1 MSINLT
7 DELNAKTK
15 KGKLGAA
22 RQMYLDGD
30 TKNLQQAYEETS
42 THFDTLDTRSSQMEK
57 AIQDI
62 SATGGAST
70 ANAVSYDNTISELKA
85 VNIQGAVDEVSSISH
100 FAKRG
105 SAINISTNYNS
116 LNTTEVLTL
125 SQAINKVSSKDRV
138 LGFQGTY
145 LASDGW
151 HTIIYTGDSL
161 STWVDSTKWINFTD
175 NIFNSI
181 SKNATFAGIAIP
193 TTNPGSPGGPVFYLA
208 TQPGTYSNFNG
219 IEILNDETVIL
230 SWNNGTWSKEDCGLA
245 TMESVMNI
253 SSNDRFISNVKNGY
267 IHIDDGIKINVSSI
281 NNTVYSPIYYRV
293 QSHKTY
299 KINGLN
305 GLLVTL
311 YLYDIN
317 KSYIGYYKDSFFG
330 SYNLFTPQENVA
342 YIRIA
347 LRHSSSTLTKDTFD
361 YNIWFEEYKIETT
374 DIFNSFQCG
383 KLSIIGDS
391 ISTYNEEGYKI
402 EGYKTYYPN
411 YDVND
416 VKKTYWGRLLENNHG
431 EIEVNASWSGSCIT
445 NVRADSGYPSLC
457 DRIPLIGNPD
467 TIIIALGTN
476 DSNDKASIGDY
487 NYDASIAELD
497 ESKFAQA
504 YIKGIKMIQSTY
516 PHARII
522 CAIFKMGDSY
532 RTAIKIIADY
542 YGLEIIDASSY
553 QSVGDNK
560 HPSFNGMIEISNK
573 FVNILNRN
581 ETKDIATKYGSL
593 LTDISISYMDYAD
606 TFTFNESEDTLI
618 IKDSIYL
625 YPIDKSRIMIDASV
639 YTSPIEIGLKGLV
652 SGTKFLVYDS
662 SDKTIKTITPYQNY
676 VEKNDGIYIFA
687 IVQKVKYRVG
697 KTQFGKYEIH
707 TKNNVHRTISK
718 GFDGVFSTSEDS
730 SYFGMN
736 YIKTPGVY
744 IRRDSGSSRGS
755 LLFVSVTNNI
765 ISQSYLEIGTD
776 GKFSITERVFNN
788 ETEAWS
794 AFKNTQGI
802 SWLHL
807 PTISLNGTIIFEN
820 NKITFEGSA
829 YIYTKT
835 SRYPLPS
842 SGNLT
847 LTTAITKLIWDRVNN
862 VILDAAIDTYYD
874 ESDKVTLG
882 FIVRDSDGNIKNAL
896 LNAACQNI
904 VYPIQN
910 KSFAS
915 IYNPSKIKY
924 IPHRGVRNAEIPE
937 NTAYSVMFAALYGL
951 KYSECD
957 VRYTSDGI
965 GVIMHDATINRT
977 MYNTDTSEIS
987 DSTTIADN
995 TFETLSQFVY
1005 KSTNPLYRTK
1015 IQTVKEY
1022 IDACT
1027 QWNVCP
1033 IIQGSMSADDLE
1045 YCMKKLGDNWI
1056 AYDANNTAI
1065 RQYSDNVLC
1074 LTSTNFDNPEQ
1085 MVSYL
1090 KNIGGRVGLSRLH
1103 NEQLTDEYIAACKV
1117 NGFEIMASYA
1127 YEHQNIPDA
1136 IRRGVTIVLS
1146 DNVGK
1151 DTNRI
1156 LVSSFE
1162 GWSNFTHTGAVVDN
1176 KLSLGAE
1183 QYLQYNL
1190 TKKGNYKIYAQF
1202 SGLGNITLPN
1212 YTDTGVYG
1220 ENIFP
1225 MQDGVFIYTFLK
1237 LENESYTI
1245 NIKALQTLMISR
1257 LIIFYEEN

>member
-1 MSINLT
+1 MPINIT
-7 DELNAKTK
+7 DQLHAATT
-15 KGKLGAA
+15 KGKIASAKEVFLT
-22 RQMYLDGD
+22 GD
-30 TKNLQQAYEETS
+30 TENLQQIGEK
-42 THFDTLDTRSSQMEK
+42 THQLEDSIK
-57 AIQDI
+57 NIA
-62 SATGGAST
+62 ATGGAST
-70 ANAVSYDNTISELKA
+70 AAAVTFDNAASGMTA
-85 VNIQGAVDEVSSISH
+85 VNAQAAIDEVSSISY

-105 SAINISTNYNS
+105 STINISTNYNS
-116 LNTTEVLTL
+116 INTAEILTL
-125 SQAINKVSSKDRV
+125 SQAINKVPSKDRV
-138 LGFQGTY
+138 LRFQGIY
-145 LASDGW
+145 LASNGW
-151 HTIIYTGDSL
+151 HIIIYTGDSL
-161 STWVDSTKWINFTD
+161 STWADSTKWIDFTD
-175 NIFNSI
+175 SIFNSI
-181 SKNATFAGIAIP
+181 SENATFAGIATP
-193 TTNPGSPGGPVFYLA
+193 TTNPGTPNGPVFYLA
-208 TQPGTYSNFNG
+208 TQLGTYSNFNG
-219 IEILNDETVIL
+219 IEILNDEAVIL
-230 SWNNGTWSKEDCGLA
+230 SWNNGVWSKKDCGFA
-245 TMESVMNI
+245 TKESVINI
-253 SSNDRFISNVKNGY
+253 SSNNRFISSVKNGY
-267 IHIDDGIKINVSSI
+267 IHIGDGIKINSSKD
-281 NNTVYSPIYYRV
+281 NNTVYSPTYYRV

-299 KINGLN
+299 KINGLD

-317 KSYIGYYKDSFFG
+317 KSYIGYYKNSFFG
-330 SYNLFTPQENVA
+330 SYDLFTPQENVT

-347 LRHSSSTLTKDTFD
+347 LRLSSSTLTEDIFD
-361 YNIWFEEYKIETT
+361 YNVWFEEYKIETT

-391 ISTYNEEGYKI
+391 ISTYDEEGYKI
-402 EGYKTYYPN
+402 EGYRMYYPK

-416 VKKTYWGRLLENNHG
+416 IKKTYWGRLLENNHG
-431 EIEVNASWSGSCIT
+431 EIEVNASWSGSCVT
-445 NVRADSGYPSLC
+445 NVRAGNSYPTLC

-476 DSNDKASIGDY
+476 DSNDKASIGNY
-487 NYDASIAELD
+487 AYDASIAELD

-504 YIKGIKMIQSTY
+504 YIKGIKMIQSTH

-522 CAIFKMGDSY
+522 CVMFEMNDSY
-532 RTAIKIIADY
+532 RTAIKTIADY
-542 YGLEIIDASSY
+542 YGLETIDASSY

-573 FVNILNRN
+573 FVNLSNRN

-593 LTDISISYMDYAD
+593 LIDISLSYQTYAD
-606 TFTFNESEDTLI
+606 TFTFNESEDTLTI
-618 IKDSIYL
+618 NDNIYL
-625 YPIDKSRIMIDASV
+625 YPIGKSRIAIDISI
-639 YTSPIEIGLKGLV
+639 YNTPIEIGLKDLS

-662 SDKTIKTITPYQNY
+662 KDKTIKTITPYQGY
-676 VEKNDGIYIFA
+676 IEKSDDMYIFA
-687 IVQKVKYRVG
+687 IVQKISYRVG
-697 KTQFGKYEIH
+697 DTQLTKYEIH
-707 TKNNVHRTISK
+707 TKNNVHRVLNK
-718 GFDGVFSTSEDS
+718 DFNGVFSTNKDS
-730 SYFGMN
+730 PYFGMN
-736 YIKTPGVY
+736 HIKTPGVY
-744 IRRDSGSSRGS
+744 IRKDSNSSRGG
-755 LLFVSVTNNI
+755 LLFVSVTNDV
-765 ISQSYLEIGTD
+765 ISQSYLETGTD
-776 GKFSITERVFNN
+776 GKFSITERVFDN

-794 AFKNTQGI
+794 VFKNTQGI

-807 PTISLNGTIIFEN
+807 PTISLNGDIVFEN
-820 NKITFEGSA
+820 NKITFKGSA

-835 SRYPLPS
+835 SRYTLPS
-842 SGNLT
+842 SGSLT
-847 LTTAITKLIWDRVNN
+847 LTTSITKLIWDRVNN
-862 VILDAAIDTYYD
+862 VIFDAAVGTYYD
-874 ESDKVTLG
+874 ESDKITLG
-882 FIVRDSDGNIKNAL
+882 FIVRDTGGNVKKAL

-937 NTAYSVMFAALYGL
+937 NTTYSVMFAALYGL

-965 GVIMHDATINRT
+965 GVIMHDSTINRT
-977 MYNTDTSEIS
+977 MYNADTSEIS
-987 DSTTIADN
+987 DSTTIVDN

-1015 IQTVKEY
+1015 IQTMKEY
-1022 IDACT
+1022 IDACA
-1027 QWNVCP
+1027 QWDVCP

-1056 AYDANNTAI
+1056 AYEANNTAI

-1074 LTSTNFDNPEQ
+1074 LVSTSFDTPEQ

-1103 NEQLTDEYIAACKV
+1103 NEQLTDEYIAACKI

-1162 GWSNFTHTGAVVDN
+1162 GWSNFTHTGVIIDN

-1212 YTDTGVYG
+1212 YTDAGVYG
-1220 ENIFP
+1220 EKIFP
-1225 MQDGVFIYTFLK
+1225 MSDGVFMYTFLQ

-1245 NIKALQTLMISR
+1245 NIKASQALMISR